1 MGAGA
6 PSGRRCQWVLC
17 TCLDGALDA
26 APTGEGPPP
35 RLGLRH
41 PPEWMAPE
49 LAPLA
54 PVGSPRAGGL
64 SAVLGLCGRL
74 RSALRDPLAGEP
86 RGKRIERQVVLG
98 GAEATA
104 SRGDLSGPGEW
115 PAALACP
122 GHRRALQLS
131 HMSC

>member
-1 MGAGA
+1 AMGAGA

-74 RSALRDPLAGEP
+74 RSAVRDPLAH
-86 RGKRIERQVVLG
+86 RCDRRRNVVQVVRCVRRP
-98 GAEATA
+98 AT
-104 SRGDLSGPGEW
+104 
-115 PAALACP
+115 
-122 GHRRALQLS
+122 
-131 HMSC
+131 

>member
-1 MGAGA
+1 MEGLRCRSRYREPGLLGRRRGPCPGALAMGAGA
-6 PSGRRCQWVLC
+6 PSGRRCQWVFC

-26 APTGEGPPP
+26 APIGEGPPS

-41 PPEWMAPE
+41 PAEWMAPE

-74 RSALRDPLAGEP
+74 RSAVRDPLVEEP
-86 RGKRIERQVVLG
+86 RNKRIERQIAG
-98 GAEATA
+98 
-104 SRGDLSGPGEW
+104 
-115 PAALACP
+115 
-122 GHRRALQLS
+122 
-131 HMSC
+131 